1 MQFTKGDFIQL
12 RAVTKIHLG
21 AIGKDI
27 FEDDIIE
34 FDGQTLKYGGEE
46 HQLSNLRGAIKA
58 GWFVVS
64 TNTTAKYKPQAA
76 GVRIKTSLTQENET
90 AEKKPMEVQTIS
102 NEERVVSEFT
112 PSDKKSKEPVE
123 PQEATPVGKIKT
135 QAKTRTNLAD
145 SSAVNKELKR
155 LEKPVPRADIK
166 KIATGDVE
174 TAISGEKLEELL
186 PNAEVI
192 KPNLDTT
199 PEWDMKVHW
208 RSRVKKAVA
217 LHTTD
222 TDKFNKIFE
231 METKAVQKHI
241 TNALK

>member
-27 FEDDIIE
+27 YEDDIIE

-64 TNTTAKYKPQAA
+64 SDTTSKYIPQSA
-76 GVRIKTSLTQENET
+76 GIKIKTSLTQDKEDT
-90 AEKKPMEVQTIS
+90 DRKPMSVQTVS
-102 NEERVVSEFT
+102 NEERVVSKFV
-112 PSDKKSKEPVE
+112 PSDKRAKEDIE
-123 PQEATPVGKIKT
+123 PQEATTVGTIKT

-145 SSAVNKELKR
+145 SNAVNKELKR
-155 LEKPVPRADIK
+155 IEKPVPRAEIK

-174 TAISGEKLEELL
+174 TATSGNTLEEIL

-192 KPNLDTT
+192 KPNLEVSED
-199 PEWDMKVHW
+199 WDMKVHW
-208 RSRVKKAVA
+208 RTRVKKAVE

-222 TDKFNKIFE
+222 NDRFTKIFN